1 MEIEYQYVWFQ
12 ILFLAVSYI
21 GFAYLLA
28 LSILVRDTELIVNRP
43 FVFTIEL
50 LLMTILPGI
59 PMMYFVISRNL
70 SWGKAWVWF
79 VSTSVQFG
87 IFHVLF
93 QLSGIYTWLFS

>member
-1 MEIEYQYVWFQ
+1 MDIEYQYLWFQ

-28 LSILVRDTELIVNRP
+28 LAILVRDTNLIVNKP
-43 FVFTIEL
+43 IIFTIET

-70 SWGKAWVWF
+70 SLGKAWVWF
-79 VSTSVQFG
+79 ISTSVQFG